1 MRFNPTVTEVA
12 RHFAE
17 YINRVAYRGERFV
30 LMRGKRPVAE
40 LRPVPSG
47 KRLGELPELLASLPH
62 LSGEDVEGLAADLE
76 QAREELARSPVR
88 DPWAS

>member
-1 MRFNPTVTEVA
+1 MRSNPTVTEVA

-47 KRLGELPELLASLPH
+47 KRLRELPELLSSLPR
-62 LSGEDVEGLAADLE
+62 LSREEVDGLAADLE
-76 QAREELARSPVR
+76 QAREELSRHPMR

>member
-40 LRPVPSG
+40 LRPVASG
-47 KRLGELPELLASLPH
+47 KRLRELPDLLFSLPH
-62 LSGEDVEGLAADLE
+62 LSKEDLEGMAADLE
-76 QAREELARSPVR
+76 QAREKISRNPVR

>member
-1 MRFNPTVTEVA
+1 MRYTPSVTEVA
-12 RHFAE
+12 RHFSD
-17 YINRVAYRGERFV
+17 YINRVAFRGERFV

-47 KRLGELPELLASLPH
+47 KRLRELPELLASLPH
-62 LSGEDVEGLAADLE
+62 LSEREAEALAEDLAVGRA
-76 QAREELARSPVR
+76 ELSRAPLR

>member
-12 RHFAE
+12 RHFAD

-40 LRPVPSG
+40 LRPVASG
-47 KRLGELPELLASLPH
+47 KRLRELPDLLFSLPH
-62 LSGEDVEGLAADLE
+62 LSKEDLEGMAADLE
-76 QAREELARSPVR
+76 QAREKISRNPVR

>member
-40 LRPVPSG
+40 LRPVASG
-47 KRLGELPELLASLPH
+47 KRLRELPDLLFSLPH
-62 LSGEDVEGLAADLE
+62 LSKEDLEGMAADLE
-76 QAREELARSPVR
+76 QAREKISRNPVG

>member
-1 MRFNPTVTEVA
+1 MRSNPTVTEVA

-17 YINRVAYRGERFV
+17 YINRVAYRGERFT

-40 LRPVPSG
+40 LRPVLSG
-47 KRLGELPELLASLPH
+47 KRLRELPELLSSLPR
-62 LSGEDVEGLAADLE
+62 LSAADLDHLAADLE
-76 QAREELARSPVR
+76 HAREAISRMPER

>member
-40 LRPVPSG
+40 LRPVASG
-47 KRLGELPELLASLPH
+47 KRLRELPDLLSALPR
-62 LSGEDVEGLAADLE
+62 LSAEDLEGMAADLE
-76 QAREELARSPVR
+76 QAREEVSRSPVR

>member
-1 MRFNPTVTEVA
+1 MRFHPTVTEVA

-40 LRPVPSG
+40 LRPVASG
-47 KRLGELPELLASLPH
+47 KRLRELPDLLSSLPR
-62 LSGEDVEGLAADLE
+62 LSKEDLEGMAADLE
-76 QAREELARSPVR
+76 QARGEISRNPLR
-88 DPWAS
+88 DPWVS